1 MLFKTIKSIL
11 KGANIISSKWVF
23 KYKKDSNG
31 IIIKRKAR
39 LVARGF
45 TQRYGIDYIFTFSPT
60 LKLDSL
66 KKIISIALRKR
77 FKIVQIDIDAA

>member
-66 KKIISIALRKR
+66 RIIISIAIAIRKSL
-77 FKIVQIDIDAA
+77 KIVQIRH